1 MFVGIPYILSV
12 LLASICSTVMELMP
26 GGDFL
31 NHLRKSGSEIL
42 PQQLLQFGIDAANGM
57 TYLESKGCIHRD
69 LAARNCL
76 LDKEKVLKISDF
88 GMSRET
94 GEYWASGFGACFKHY
109 M

>member
-1 MFVGIPYILSV
+1 
-12 LLASICSTVMELMP
+12 MELMT

-31 NHLRKSGSEIL
+31 NYLRKNGNEIL
-42 PQQLLQFGIDAANGM
+42 PQELLQYGIDAAKGM

-76 LDKEKVLKISDF
+76 LDKLKTLKISDF

-94 GEYWASGFGACFKHY
+94 GKK
-109 M
+109 